1 VTGITHRIIFVIAI
15 QVQAIGKIVIQV
27 GGVVR
32 ADKPMPLGAVISCV
46 AVIQAGVIR
55 TVIAT
60 EAKNGCFG
68 GLCFDILILP
78 FSTPAVKKKPP
89 RP

>member
-1 VTGITHRIIFVIAI
+1 MIAI

-46 AVIQAGVIR
+46 AVIQAGIVIV
-55 TVIAT
+55 VIAT
-60 EAKNGCFG
+60 TTNRA
-68 GLCFDILILP
+68 GLIYILP
-78 FSTPAVKKKPP
+78 NFPPAVKKKPP
-89 RP
+89 GP